1 MNETISTKSLI
12 RISKFAKQIN
22 KSVAWVRKLGED
34 DKIDVIEIDGFFF
47 VRINEKFH
55 DFLKK

>member
-1 MNETISTKSLI
+1 MSETIEVKSLM
-12 RISKFAKQIN
+12 RVSKFAKQIN

-34 DKIDVIEIDGFFF
+34 NQIDLVEIDGFFF
-47 VRINEKFH
+47 IRINQKFH

>member
-1 MNETISTKSLI
+1 M
-12 RISKFAKQIN
+12 RISKFAKRIN

-47 VRINEKFH
+47 IRINEKFR